1 MAQSANLL
9 QDEQAALVNDR
20 HVFKLSVGFA
30 EFTEALTH
38 IATVCHL
45 DEHDLYAR
53 MFELQRSKHEFFA
66 GLADLPNVSVAESV
80 CWSVDTTR

>member
-1 MAQSANLL
+1 MAQSANLPW
-9 QDEQAALVNDR
+9 DEQAALVNDR
-20 HVFKLSVGFA
+20 HMFKFAVGFA

-53 MFELQRSKHEFFA
+53 IFELQRSKHDFFVS
-66 GLADLPNVSVAESV
+66 LAAQPAVSCHLVL
-80 CWSVDTTR
+80 CCM